1 MLMILSIFIIRM
13 ADTMFMIYL
22 VLAIIILHIISLPL
36 MFGVN
41 VDVNTDINVGKISI
55 SFMFIPVFRKKIN
68 IKRLLSG
75 QDIDREDKEESKNNG
90 ENKGFKKFLT
100 DCAIKILKFVCVKS
114 VSLYS
119 KIGTGDAAAD
129 GMAVGML
136 RIMYT
141 QFCAFF
147 GFNGD
152 GGKIEPEY
160 NAEVIVFDF
169 FGIFSISFAD
179 IIFAVLCAVAERF
192 ARLTTAR
199 RNYENVT

>member
-1 MLMILSIFIIRM
+1 MTRVANTKDMV
-13 ADTMFMIYL
+13 YL

-36 MFGVN
+36 IFSVK
-41 VDVNTDINVGKISI
+41 VDINTDLNVGKISVK
-55 SFMFIPVFRKKIN
+55 FLFIPIFRKKIN
-68 IKRLLSG
+68 IKRLLNG
-75 QDIDREDKEESKNNG
+75 NEDINDEKAKEENDKSD
-90 ENKGFKKFLT
+90 ESSRFKSFLFKSFLK
-100 DCAIKILKFVCVKS
+100 DCALGILKAVCIRTA
-114 VSLYS
+114 SLQA

-152 GGKIEPEY
+152 GGAIEPYYDSE
-160 NAEVIVFDF
+160 ILFFDF

-179 IIFAVLCAVAERF
+179 IIFAVCCVVFEKLAHVGGRRRYANVAE
-192 ARLTTAR
+192 
-199 RNYENVT
+199 